1 VARLVDLLAAELLK
15 LKRSKMLLLSVIG
28 AGLAPFM
35 VVLAFY
41 LNRSSADPSGE
52 QAVFET
58 LFYNTSMYTALLV
71 GVPLY
76 SLVAAH
82 LFLREYT
89 EDTLKNLL
97 TIPVSRAGLMISKM
111 VLLLAWIVLL
121 SLTAWVFT
129 ILFGLLGSFD
139 GLSGVLI
146 LDYLIRFAAQ
156 GFLLWSLTTPVILVT
171 IVMKNYVPPMIAA
184 ISITMLN
191 VLVFNSDYRG
201 LVPWT
206 AAFDVVHRSLLP
218 VYPAELSY
226 LLIAGV
232 SLAGFAGVL
241 IYFGK
246 ADIH

>member
-1 VARLVDLLAAELLK
+1 MVDLLIAELLK

-41 LNRSSADPSGE
+41 ISRSSEGSSGE

-58 LFYNTSMYTALLV
+58 LFYNTSMYTALLI

-76 SLVAAH
+76 SIVAAY

-97 TIPVSRAGLMISKM
+97 TIPVSRTGLVISKM
-111 VLLLAWIVLL
+111 VLLLTWIVLL
-121 SLTAWVFT
+121 SLTAWVLT

-139 GLSGVLI
+139 GLSGALI
-146 LDYLIRFAAQ
+146 LDYLIKFTVQ
-156 GFLLWSLTTPVILVT
+156 GVLLWALTTPIILVT
-171 IVMKNYVPPMIAA
+171 IMMKNYVPSMIAA

-191 VLVFNSDYRG
+191 VLVFNSDHRG

-206 AAFDVVHRSLLP
+206 AAFDVVHHSLLP
-218 VYPAELSY
+218 VYPTGLSY

-232 SLAGFAGVL
+232 SLGGFASLL
-241 IYFGK
+241 IYFGRV
-246 ADIH
+246 DIH